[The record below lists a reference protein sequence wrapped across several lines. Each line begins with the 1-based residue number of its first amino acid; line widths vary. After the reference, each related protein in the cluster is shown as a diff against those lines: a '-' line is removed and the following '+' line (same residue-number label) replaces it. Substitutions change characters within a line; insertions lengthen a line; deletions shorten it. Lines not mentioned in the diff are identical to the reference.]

1 MCELSAEFQPGLDV
15 AVEGRVLPLF
25 AKEPVYEVFMVGVC
39 ASSVECEVFDF
50 AFPVS
55 VLAFHG
61 VPPASV
67 PEVACFSGGV
77 SAMSVGVTKCAVEVT
92 EVSVE

>member
-1 MCELSAEFQPGLDV
+1 MA
-15 AVEGRVLPLF
+15 LP
-25 AKEPVYEVFMVGVC
+25 VI
-39 ASSVECEVFDF
+39 
-50 AFPVS
+50 

-67 PEVACFSGGV
+67 PVVACFSGGV

-92 EVSVE
+92 EVTVE